1 MKGLDKLLEITA
13 HGVGRIAG
21 TFLAPWQAKQEGK
34 AQIIAAT
41 AAARTLKIQAEA
53 QTKARELLVADN
65 SVVGGQ
71 IDLADRVNQRI
82 IYQEQKR
89 LENIRSVV
97 NKAALELED
106 KEVPATASDH
116 DLVARFFN
124 EVQDVSSEGMQILW
138 AKVLAGEVE
147 RPGSTSSRTLG
158 ILKDLDQTTAN
169 LFAKLCSV
177 CVFVLPE
184 AGRNMFDARVPSLG
198 KNAGENSLADYGL
211 AFRTLN
217 RLNEHGLIISDYNSW
232 MDFRMCVLHSSP
244 GESEKR
250 PPTIPFHHQDRQW
263 VLVPESPRD
272 PTNKIRING
281 VALSFAGRELSMIV
295 ERKPVPEYMERLK
308 DFFLQKKLRMLQ
320 V

>member
-41 AAARTLKIQAEA
+41 AAARTLEIEAEA

-184 AGRNMFDARVPSLG
+184 AGRNMLDARVPSLG
-198 KNAGENSLADYGL
+198 KDAGANSLADYGL
-211 AFRTLN
+211 AFQTLN

-232 MDFRMCVLHSSP
+232 RDFRMSVVFMP
-244 GESEKR
+244 GGSGGR
-250 PPTIPFHHQDRQW
+250 PLAIPFHHQDRQW

-272 PTNKIRING
+272 PTNEIRING